1 MSQTRMIDELL
12 RAEGLLVEG
21 KYEQAD
27 ALLSRLAEDAEEYVD
42 RNCKTTDEVQYFSFP
57 TLFERLAYRRVEND
71 PRELR
76 EMDEP
81 LDRLYSD
88 LAMVC
93 VHEGDYARATE
104 ALKQAVRWNPM
115 DCSHRLNLADLYN
128 TNGDI
133 QGYLA
138 LTYSCFE
145 CASDAAHLVRA
156 YLNFAGFFGNTNRPQ
171 LQAACL
177 RCARRL
183 DMPSSALEAAL
194 AMVARTDADPDSIT
208 DEQARALLAQEGL
221 PEGANAEIAVSL
233 LMVASDAAA
242 TGHKD
247 LATTL
252 TVRARDLIGAP
263 AAAALI
269 ELIHQ
274 TDADDVSG
282 AGNADSA
289 GNVNGAA
296 DASSARPGNGE
307 SHA

>member
-21 KYEQAD
+21 NYEQAD
-27 ALLSRLAEDAEEYVD
+27 ALLSELAEDAEEYVD

-76 EMDEP
+76 EMNEP

-88 LAMVC
+88 LAIAC

-115 DCSHRLNLADLYN
+115 DCSHRLNLADLYR

-133 QGYLA
+133 NEYLG

-145 CASDAAHLVRA
+145 RASEAAHLVRA
-156 YLNFAGFFGNTNRPQ
+156 YLNFAGFFESTDRPK

-183 DMPSSALEAAL
+183 DMSSSALDGAL
-194 AMVARTDADPDSIT
+194 AMVAGTDADPDTIT
-208 DEQARALLAQEGL
+208 DEQARDLLEQEGL
-221 PEGANAEIAVSL
+221 PEGANAEIAVSM

-242 TGHKD
+242 TGHKN

-252 TVRARDLIGAP
+252 TVRARDLIGAS

-274 TDADDVSG
+274 S
-282 AGNADSA
+282 DS
-289 GNVNGAA
+289 
-296 DASSARPGNGE
+296 DSASSANGE
-307 SHA
+307 THV

>member
-42 RNCKTTDEVQYFSFP
+42 RNCKTTDDVQYFSFP
-57 TLFERLAYRRVEND
+57 TLFERLAYRRVEHD

-81 LDRLYSD
+81 LDRMYSD
-88 LAMVC
+88 LAMAC

-115 DCSHRLNLADLYN
+115 DCSHRLNLADVYK
-128 TNGDI
+128 TNGDMNE
-133 QGYLA
+133 YLA
-138 LTYSCFE
+138 LTYSCFAR
-145 CASDAAHLVRA
+145 ASDANHLVRA
-156 YLNFAGFFGNTNRPQ
+156 YLNFAGFFESTNSPKA
-171 LQAACL
+171 QAACL

-183 DMPSSALEAAL
+183 AMPSAALENAL
-194 AMVARTDADPDSIT
+194 AIAAGTDADPDSIT
-208 DEQARALLAQEGL
+208 DEQARDLLEQEGL
-221 PEGANAEIAVSL
+221 PEGANAEIAVSM

-242 TGHKD
+242 TGHTN

-252 TVRARDLIGAP
+252 MVRARDLIGAP
-263 AAAALI
+263 AAATLI

-274 TDADDVSG
+274 SDAD
-282 AGNADSA
+282 AADSA
-289 GNVNGAA
+289 GSTNDVDGTSVGN
-296 DASSARPGNGE
+296 SAGFKDGE
-307 SHA
+307 AHA